1 MPTKSQFIE
10 AMAKHLPPSASALCL
25 LDIGGV
31 AGETLLK
38 LRPDLAL
45 ETASLN
51 LADWHYSPD
60 SFDAVVAY
68 EILLKPD
75 LLEAILV
82 LMRAGGRLIIVNPYA
97 AVDERPLKALESQG
111 YIRILVEPA
120 VEGFGI
126 LLRGEKAHQ
135 TADTLQRVQDIAQGD
150 SDLLDLATYR
160 GRFLYLLIQQS
171 PNKPVWALS
180 ADEPISWKAIA
191 VENAGQSHLLA
202 YSSLPKAV
210 AFMQKAVLEGF
221 IRDVNKMG
229 KFRKETA
236 SEWPLPVLLNSSYE
250 SLRLNSVRL
259 WEIDPK
265 TAESSDE

>member
-1 MPTKSQFIE
+1 MPTKTQFIE
-10 AMAKHLPPSASALCL
+10 AMAKHLPPSASALRL

-31 AGETLLK
+31 AGETLLQ

-51 LADWHYSPD
+51 LADWDYSPE

-68 EILLKPD
+68 EILLKPNM
-75 LLEAILV
+75 LTAILG
-82 LMRAGGRLIIVNPYA
+82 LMRAGGRLIIVNPFA
-97 AVDERPLKALESQG
+97 PVDERPLNALEAQG
-111 YIRILVEPA
+111 YIRILVESA
-120 VEGFGI
+120 VEGFGL

-160 GRFLYLLIQQS
+160 GRFLYLLVQQS
-171 PNKPVWALS
+171 PNKPVWALK
-180 ADEPISWKAIA
+180 ADERISWKAIA
-191 VENAGQSHLLA
+191 IENAGQSHLLA

-221 IRDVNKMG
+221 IRGVNKMG
-229 KFRKETA
+229 KFRKEIA
-236 SEWPLPVLLNSSYE
+236 SHWPLPVLLNSTYE
-250 SLRLNSVRL
+250 SVRL
-259 WEIDPK
+259 KPLSFWELDPK
-265 TAESSDE
+265 TAESPDE